1 VFYKQQEKEKAI
13 RLKNMATFEEFLTK
27 KRIDIA
33 LFAQNKPQEWQEY
46 AHLYEKMG
54 EKSFD
59 HQKKFFFNSLRAMFP
74 LTTPIVEVEKKK
86 ATSSEGL
93 PKKMPLKKAVVPT
106 TENIEMPEKTPE
118 EAVIAETPPPAPKKI
133 PMKKPVVKATEEEK
147 LTEEKEVLAEE
158 KPQTPPPAVKKM
170 PLKAK
175 PIIKAVEEEKV
186 TEEKDVLAEEKPQT
200 PPPAV
205 KKMPL
210 KAKPIIKAVEEE
222 KVTEEKDVLA
232 EEKPQTPPPAVKKMP
247 LKAKPIM
254 KPAEEEK
261 KKEEDI

>member
-1 VFYKQQEKEKAI
+1 
-13 RLKNMATFEEFLTK
+13 MATFEEFLTK

-46 AHLYEKMG
+46 GHLYEKMG

-106 TENIEMPEKTPE
+106 TENIEMPEKTPD
-118 EAVIAETPPPAPKKI
+118 EAIIAEMPPPIPKKI
-133 PMKKPVVKATEEEK
+133 PMKIKPVVKTTEAEK

-175 PIIKAVEEEKV
+175 PIIKAVEEEKL

-200 PPPAV
+200 PAV

-210 KAKPIIKAVEEE
+210 KSKPIMKAVEE
-222 KVTEEKDVLA
+222 
-232 EEKPQTPPPAVKKMP
+232 
-247 LKAKPIM
+247 
-254 KPAEEEK
+254 K
-261 KKEEDI
+261 KKDEDI